1 LELWRAQVKQ
11 NCWISAFGTTRR
23 GVWKLTRCSH
33 AKHHEL
39 HWKFCRKFGRWRTE
53 YGWKI
58 LTRLVHVTYSP
69 RKATNLIIILW
80 NWKRIS
86 FFLWNWKHIYSCD
99 TRRSATPDSDVEDA
113 DCWGWRHIGGPMV
126 GCRLR
131 VDLVRKDLMGP
142 VTWANLFLRQCRW
155 TPWAYLIRVTLSSE
169 HWHRLFYNWDS

>member
-1 LELWRAQVKQ
+1 MLSCQAPRIAL
-11 NCWISAFGTTRR
+11 
-23 GVWKLTRCSH
+23 
-33 AKHHEL
+33 
-39 HWKFCRKFGRWRTE
+39 
-53 YGWKI
+53 KI
-58 LTRLVHVTYSP
+58 LSKIWPMENRIRMEDTHTTCTCHIQSSKSDQLNNNSMELKAYLFFFMELKAYLLMWYTKIRLHQTAMSG
-69 RKATNLIIILW
+69 
-80 NWKRIS
+80 
-86 FFLWNWKHIYSCD
+86 
-99 TRRSATPDSDVEDA
+99 DA